1 MGLISY
7 TYMALRYGVFKESDI
22 KSLFQYASL
31 HQICKGVEI
40 GGAPLVLVQGAPG
53 RQRWL
58 VGRQVDIRLAASS
71 STSALVTDQHS
82 LRQDRKDPPPLLV
95 ITNH

>member
-40 GGAPLVLVQGAPG
+40 GGAPLVVVQGAPG

-58 VGRQVDIRLAASS
+58 VGRQVDIRLAAS